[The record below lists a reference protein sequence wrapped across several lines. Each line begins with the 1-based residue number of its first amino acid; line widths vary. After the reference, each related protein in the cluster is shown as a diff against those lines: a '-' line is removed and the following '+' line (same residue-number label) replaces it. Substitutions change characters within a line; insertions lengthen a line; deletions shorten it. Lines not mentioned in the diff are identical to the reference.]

1 VIVICPNCGTRYKL
15 PDDIALTGKRMRCA
29 ECDHRW
35 MIEDAGEMSEEDELV
50 RVQESLRA
58 AQAPVDA
65 PSLQPEP
72 ARPAEPVLEPEPE
85 PEPEADE
92 APPRRVWLGWTATL
106 VVAAALGLLAASIWL
121 ERLDPARVPVIGGTL
136 AGLKPGPSTL
146 VLSATGRVSSLPSG
160 GLLLD
165 VNGEIRNTGQKPA
178 ILKPLKAT
186 LAGPAGVVRRWTI
199 APPAAQLAPGQAIG
213 FSSTLTDVPADARQ
227 LRLVSGG

>member
-35 MIEDAGEMSEEDELV
+35 MIEDMGGLSEEDELV
-50 RVQESLRA
+50 RVQETLRA
-58 AQAPVDA
+58 AQNPADA
-65 PSLQPEP
+65 PAPQPEP
-72 ARPAEPVLEPEPE
+72 APEVEPASEPASEPEPE
-85 PEPEADE
+85 PDE
-92 APPRRVWLGWTATL
+92 ALPRRAWLGWTVAL
-106 VVAAALGLLAASIWL
+106 VAAAALGLLAASIWL
-121 ERLDPARVPVIGGTL
+121 ERLDPARVPVIGGAV

-146 VLSATGRVSSLPSG
+146 VLSATGSVSSLPSG

-165 VNGEIRNTGQKPA
+165 VTGEIRNTGQKPT
-178 ILKPLKAT
+178 IVKPLKAT

-199 APPAAQLAPGQAIG
+199 APPVAQLAAGQAIG